1 MCVHFFVSMLYISEI
16 LHVWHAYHHMTG
28 HTGSWAHDAAEDDD
42 SFAAY
47 LRHFIAAAGLGDV
60 DVLGSLDGKQLALH
74 QAMLKNG
81 KDVGRGMAS
90 YGVNLCKYIKIFMY
104 IYIYI
109 L

>member
-1 MCVHFFVSMLYISEI
+1 MYGMHIITWLGT
-16 LHVWHAYHHMTG
+16 L
-28 HTGSWAHDAAEDDD
+28 GSWAHDAAEDDD